1 MRRLL
6 LLALASSVL
15 ASTGCGRRSE
25 LYAAMPDGNWAMP
38 ATSAGSVAQQQDAKR
53 QEASRQ
59 GVVTPP
65 TVAASPLEALE
76 GGFKQLAAHG
86 ALVQDLDSLGA
97 DLDDESTYGLMA
109 TPESTQAAA
118 VATAR
123 AWASD
128 AEQLYLG
135 WGFKWL
141 TVIGHAR
148 HVFWSDS
155 KKKLLTLDYGFW
167 GNLRD
172 QVESDNLAMRYG
184 SSIVKQLLR
193 EPSDRHDFDGKAA
206 FQRAKKA
213 GLQAPAQGAIKAILL
228 DVYFLGPVWIF
239 FDYRNEPAMLVD
251 ANDGR
256 VISDSY
262 VLDILKY
269 LL

>member
-1 MRRLL
+1 MKRLL
-6 LLALASSVL
+6 LFALASSVL
-15 ASTGCGRRSE
+15 MSTGCGQRSMNMATAPTSFG
-25 LYAAMPDGNWAMP
+25 LP
-38 ATSAGSVAQQQDAKR
+38 ARTIAPVAEANPAVVEAPKPTAPAPAVTSTPLQR
-53 QEASRQ
+53 LEADLKQ
-59 GVVTPP
+59 
-65 TVAASPLEALE
+65 VAAYGPLI
-76 GGFKQLAAHG
+76 QN
-86 ALVQDLDSLGA
+86 LDTLGA
-97 DLDDESTYGLMA
+97 GLDNESAYGVMA
-109 TPESTQAAA
+109 TPESTQAKA

-141 TVIGHAR
+141 TFIGHSR
-148 HVFWSDS
+148 HVFWSNS

-167 GNLRD
+167 GNLSD
-172 QVESDNLAMRYG
+172 QVETDNLAMRYG
-184 SSIVKQLLR
+184 SSIIRQLLR
-193 EPSDRHDFDGKAA
+193 EPSDRHEFNGKEA

-213 GLQAPAQGAIKAILL
+213 GLQAPTQGAIKAILL
-228 DVYFLGPVWIF
+228 DIYFLGPVWIF

-251 ANDGR
+251 GNDGR